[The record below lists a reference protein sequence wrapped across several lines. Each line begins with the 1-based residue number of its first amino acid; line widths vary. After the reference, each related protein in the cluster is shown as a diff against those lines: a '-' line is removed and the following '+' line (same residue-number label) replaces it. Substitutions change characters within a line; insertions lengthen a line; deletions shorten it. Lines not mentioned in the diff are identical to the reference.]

1 MPVVSAVYSREVLVI
16 NNSLVVVLL
25 MKIVLV
31 VSMKM
36 WI

>member
-1 MPVVSAVYSREVLVI
+1 MPIVNAVYSGEVLVI
-16 NNSLVVVLL
+16 NSSVVVLL

>member
-1 MPVVSAVYSREVLVI
+1 MPIVNAVYSGEVLVI
-16 NNSLVVVLL
+16 NNRVVVLL

-31 VSMKM
+31 VSIKM